1 MTPDR
6 QAMVDAL
13 TAAMTMVPGLYSR
26 NRMFS
31 RFTDPVVRRARARSR
46 MVRGLVRF
54 ASREEADVEITQTDG
69 GRVRIR
75 YRIARLRLERTVH
88 LTALEHALLRVLV
101 GGSRGSPSLQTL
113 DDDYTL
119 IEKALVILPKEEV
132 SSVA

>member
-54 ASREEADVEITQTDG
+54 ASREDADVEVTQTDG

-101 GGSRGSPSLQTL
+101 GGPPSSLQTL
-113 DDDYTL
+113 DDDYAL
-119 IEKALVILPKEEV
+119 IENALVILTKEEV